1 MKKIYE
7 FVLPKTEEVEVSVTE
22 EKDGKEVTT
31 ISKETKSVD
40 KKYFIK
46 RPTRK
51 LFDEAELY
59 YGVKLSEG
67 IKAGL
72 LTRALLAKRFSND
85 GGVLSDTEKKEFSS
99 LYSDLFDK
107 QVELQALDL
116 KTKEQRSPEEN
127 AKHSE
132 LTQFLANSRQ
142 KIQEFEI
149 NQSSLY
155 DQTAENRARNKTIL
169 WWVLHLSYGI
179 DSDGKEYSFFSGEDL
194 KERLNHYDSIEEEE
208 DDWNLEV
215 VNKFFYYVSFWY
227 VSKTSDP
234 KQFKDLI
241 KFAEQAD
248 LGEDLSRHEPTE
260 VEFENDVEDPEGN
273 DEVAPIVTQEDP
285 SDVWGD
291 TVEVEKKE
299 SAEEESVKEEP
310 VEEEKKEE

>member
-22 EKDGKEVTT
+22 EKDGKDVTT

-99 LYSDLFDK
+99 LYSELFDK

-116 KTKEQRSPEEN
+116 
-127 AKHSE
+127 
-132 LTQFLANSRQ
+132 
-142 KIQEFEI
+142 
-149 NQSSLY
+149 
-155 DQTAENRARNKTIL
+155 
-169 WWVLHLSYGI
+169 
-179 DSDGKEYSFFSGEDL
+179 
-194 KERLNHYDSIEEEE
+194 
-208 DDWNLEV
+208 
-215 VNKFFYYVSFWY
+215 
-227 VSKTSDP
+227 
-234 KQFKDLI
+234 
-241 KFAEQAD
+241 
-248 LGEDLSRHEPTE
+248 
-260 VEFENDVEDPEGN
+260 
-273 DEVAPIVTQEDP
+273 
-285 SDVWGD
+285 
-291 TVEVEKKE
+291 
-299 SAEEESVKEEP
+299 
-310 VEEEKKEE
+310 